1 MTANHANPPQRALH
15 RAVKIW
21 IRGLRGFSH
30 GGRDALIGI
39 GHYSRRP
46 TMQKIFKAV
55 KWLGQRLFEAAVR
68 EAFRSFLE
76 QVRDQWDD

>member
-1 MTANHANPPQRALH
+1 
-15 RAVKIW
+15 
-21 IRGLRGFSH
+21 
-30 GGRDALIGI
+30 
-39 GHYSRRP
+39 
-46 TMQKIFKAV
+46 MQKIFKAV